1 MTAELQGAGYVE
13 RGISRR
19 DFLRL
24 GVTAAGGVGL
34 ERRLLRSP
42 EEESVESVVRFRFG
56 GDHLLSPDDIKDSD
70 GLILGETSLGKDL
83 VLWKSEDSRFAEEFA
98 RPDTLKSIFRGIS
111 RSTVSASESSREDHV
126 EALAKAKQQGTQ
138 LVITDE
144 WHSRTL
150 SIAKQSEYA
159 DLRATAQQRS
169 FAIASTALVGVVTSI
184 LHGIRKESAPKTLYK
199 DGIKASVGMLPV
211 AGAVAALGYFYGSE
225 FASVLE
231 KSGVLPE
238 YAQSMNSIMELL
250 GSLGDREKQQ
260 LFHLTDIRNASMA
273 LNTQL
278 VEESLRQMPQLQ
290 TAFKRGAEH
299 LGKLFFAGT
308 AHAPAETLYRKGS
321 WHVSEVVAQL
331 ARETIGFSQSKY
343 HEATGIEEKEAALE
357 DWILLTG
364 PYNYPI
370 PTYANRIEFQRGP
383 ERNLPLSSRAILW
396 RELLVTA
403 LEDPGDRGLQQMG
416 EKLLLEDY
424 AFQYLMSD
432 LYDGYDGIEFS
443 ERQAMMDRAKRI
455 GLRKHNYPVVN
466 LFKIYDADPQWQL
479 VISEGVPFLFR
490 IED

>member
-169 FAIASTALVGVVTSI
+169 FAIASTALVGIVTSI
-184 LHGIRKESAPKTLYK
+184 LHGIRNESAPQTLYK

-260 LFHLTDIRNASMA
+260 LLHLTDIRNASMA

-299 LGKLFFAGT
+299 LGMLFFAGT
-308 AHAPAETLYRKGS
+308 AHAPAEALYRKGP

-343 HEATGIEEKEAALE
+343 HEATGIEEKEEALE
-357 DWILLTG
+357 DWILLTS
-364 PYNYPI
+364 PYNFPI
-370 PTYANRIEFQRGP
+370 PTYAQKPVFSNGSKR
-383 ERNLPLSSRAILW
+383 SSNFSTRAILW
-396 RELLVTA
+396 KELYISAFRQPKDIALKRLGERLLEEDQEFWHLGYTHPESYPEIRAMEDRARGISTAMDRFPVAMLFGLSGDRWSQAPELL
-403 LEDPGDRGLQQMG
+403 
-416 EKLLLEDY
+416 
-424 AFQYLMSD
+424 
-432 LYDGYDGIEFS
+432 
-443 ERQAMMDRAKRI
+443 
-455 GLRKHNYPVVN
+455 
-466 LFKIYDADPQWQL
+466 
-479 VISEGVPFLFR
+479 ISEGIPYILRFS
-490 IED
+490 